1 MQLSTAISDGVLAAA
16 TFLAA
21 VLFARA
27 GLRWCAAWMVAIAL
41 AAIAGVVRFSGV
53 ADVEPLH
60 TALSSFA
67 AVVAFPSFCW
77 AMMRSLQLGRDLR
90 AGESL
95 LIAAALNLL
104 LLIAAPAE
112 AATAIG
118 ALALAVALIGA
129 RRLYVQQRRGAAL
142 TIGWAVALYAV
153 AGLWVG
159 TFGTIGP
166 LLRVDAY
173 HYLLAVANLLFA
185 FALAPP
191 RRGVRR

>member
-16 TFLAA
+16 TILAA
-21 VLFARA
+21 VLLARA
-27 GLRWCAAWMVAIAL
+27 GLRWCAAWMTAIAL
-41 AAIAGVVRFSGV
+41 AAIVGALRFSGA
-53 ADVEPLH
+53 ADVTPLH
-60 TALSSFA
+60 AALSSFA

-77 AMMRSLQLGRDLR
+77 AMMRSLQLGRDLG

-95 LIAAALNLL
+95 LIAAVLNLL
-104 LLIAAPAE
+104 LLVAAPAE
-112 AATAIG
+112 VATAVG
-118 ALALAVALIGA
+118 ALALAVALVGA

-142 TIGWAVALYAV
+142 TVGWAVALYAI

-185 FALAPP
+185 FALAPL
-191 RRGVRR
+191 RRGAKR